1 MQFARNC
8 KVHLVVKNNMAKN
21 HTQNYSYANNLS
33 GELINVS
40 NAQRSEQYFCPICG
54 EPMTPHM
61 GKIRRWHFVHKNVD
75 NCSYE
80 SYLHKLAKIKIQKAF
95 LNSEHFILS
104 YIAKAICSYECPFI
118 GCPKCEGGKQVKFDL
133 KKYYDS
139 CQIEASYNQYIAD
152 LLLSSSINPNIP
164 PVLIEIM
171 VTHKCTEDKIKDGV
185 RIIEIP
191 IQCEEDID
199 EIANNCYLP
208 AVRYNESTHFSSNER
223 NITLYNFNKV
233 ESFDP
238 RDICLEEF
246 EDCFNR
252 KDTIVFYINK
262 QGYFRSFDCRCYEVS
277 SKLPNNVHYFLT
289 RTSTPF
295 KEIFQGFSKR
305 GVKIRNCF
313 LCRFSK
319 QDCDG
324 DRICVLYKKHN
335 LHRKP
340 SPYSATSCIYY
351 REDFEYKNNC
361 ETNEQ
366 SQLIDGYYF
375 NRFHKFY
382 YYVCKEIL

>member
-1 MQFARNC
+1 MQFAKNC
-8 KVHLVVKNNMAKN
+8 KEHLAVKNSMAKN
-21 HTQNYSYANNLS
+21 HSQNYSYANNLS

-54 EPMTPHM
+54 EQMTPHM

-104 YIAKAICSYECPFI
+104 YIAKAICSFECPFI
-118 GCPKCEGGKQVKFDL
+118 GYPKCEGGKEVEFDL

-139 CQIEASYNQYIAD
+139 CRIEASYKQFIAD
-152 LLLSSSINPNIP
+152 LLLSSSTNPKLP
-164 PVLIEIM
+164 PILIEIM
-171 VTHKCTEDKIKDGV
+171 VTHKCTEDKLKDGV

-191 IQCEEDID
+191 IQCEEEID
-199 EIANNCYLP
+199 EIANNCNLS
-208 AVRYNESTHFSSNER
+208 AVRYNESTQFSSNER

-233 ESFDP
+233 EKFDP
-238 RDICLEEF
+238 RDICLEEI

-252 KDTIVFYINK
+252 KDTKGLYINK
-262 QGYFRSFDCRCYEVS
+262 QGYFRSFDCRCYEVT

-289 RTSTPF
+289 QIATPF
-295 KEIFQGFSKR
+295 KEIFQEFSKC

-319 QDCDG
+319 QDFYG
-324 DRICVLYKKHN
+324 ERICVLYKKHN
-335 LHRKP
+335 LPRKP

-351 REDFEYKNNC
+351 KEDFEYKNNC
-361 ETNEQ
+361 ETSEQ
-366 SQLIDGYYF
+366 SQLTERSDC